1 MGARIGVVGLGRI
14 GSYHARNLLTL
25 NGVDSLV
32 VTDVDAR
39 RTADVATELDVQSA
53 TDPAA
58 LLASGIDG
66 VLIAASSSSHADLIE
81 AAVRRDIPTFCE
93 KPVADSIESSVRVL
107 ATAEQTS
114 VPVQIGFQ
122 RRFDPSFVA
131 AYDAVR
137 SGELGW
143 IHTLRSTTLDP
154 APPPISYI
162 EHSGG
167 IFRDCSIHDFDIV
180 RWISGREVT
189 TVLPPARIRVI
200 AGSPMPVT
208 STPPQRFSLSKAEPS
223 RSCRIPATTA
233 AATTA
238 DSRYSARR
246 TPSLPGWTTACHSAR
261 STSEHRSPRR
271 SRTRSSWTASRPP
284 TARNSKHS
292 SALSPGVGNHRARP
306 QMRSSRPGSPK
317 LQRALCARV
326 GPSRSPK
333 SKICS
338 FTTRMR
344 HTHEHSSHRR
354 RTDLLGV
361 CEVPDW
367 GYQLDPAQVLREMR
381 EVGLAATEIGPEGF
395 LPTAPAEMAKV
406 LADHDLS
413 AVGGFAPVLLHDR
426 DHDPVPGISPILD
439 GFVASGAEVLVLAA
453 ATGSDGYDSRPELDE
468 QSWKTLLHN
477 LDRLTDAAA
486 ERGIR
491 AVVHPHVGTMIEQ
504 RDEVLR
510 VLDGSAIPC
519 AWIRPPVDRRHRSG
533 RPGASSSRAHHPRA
547 SQGRRRCP
555 RITRSQR

>member
-25 NGVDSLV
+25 NGVDALV

-39 RTADVATELDVQSA
+39 RTSDVATELDVQSA

-66 VLIAASSSSHADLIE
+66 VLIAASSSSHAELIE

-189 TVLPPARIRVI
+189 TVFATGRIRVI

-238 DSRYSARR
+238 TRGTRLGGLRRCWAGRPLATPLPRPRNIVPLEGAVHVLHGPLHVRLPCGTRSIPRRCRRASGITVHARRCGRVGLDLRSCNALSAR
-246 TPSLPGWTTACHSAR
+246 GSAR
-261 STSEHRSPRR
+261 H
-271 SRTRSSWTASRPP
+271 
-284 TARNSKHS
+284 
-292 SALSPGVGNHRARP
+292 
-306 QMRSSRPGSPK
+306 
-317 LQRALCARV
+317 
-326 GPSRSPK
+326 
-333 SKICS
+333 
-338 FTTRMR
+338 
-344 HTHEHSSHRR
+344 
-354 RTDLLGV
+354 
-361 CEVPDW
+361 
-367 GYQLDPAQVLREMR
+367 
-381 EVGLAATEIGPEGF
+381 
-395 LPTAPAEMAKV
+395 
-406 LADHDLS
+406 DH
-413 AVGGFAPVLLHDR
+413 
-426 DHDPVPGISPILD
+426 
-439 GFVASGAEVLVLAA
+439 
-453 ATGSDGYDSRPELDE
+453 
-468 QSWKTLLHN
+468 
-477 LDRLTDAAA
+477 
-486 ERGIR
+486 
-491 AVVHPHVGTMIEQ
+491 
-504 RDEVLR
+504 
-510 VLDGSAIPC
+510 
-519 AWIRPPVDRRHRSG
+519 
-533 RPGASSSRAHHPRA
+533 
-547 SQGRRRCP
+547 
-555 RITRSQR
+555 RSQRSVPSRQE